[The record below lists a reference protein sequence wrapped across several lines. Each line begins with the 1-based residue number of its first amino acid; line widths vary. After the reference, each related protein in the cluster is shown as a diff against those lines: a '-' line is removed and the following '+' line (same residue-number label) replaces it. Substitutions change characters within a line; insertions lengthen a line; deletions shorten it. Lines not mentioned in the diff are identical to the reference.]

1 MTAETLPAKSGALD
15 NLKHD
20 FFASIVVFLV
30 ALPLCMGIAL
40 ASGVPIAAGIITGI
54 VGGIIVGMLSGAPMQ
69 VSGPAAGLTVI
80 ILDIVNNPDLGLKS
94 LGIIV
99 LAAGVLQIV
108 AGILKLG
115 QWFRAVSP
123 AVIQGML
130 AGIGVIIFSSQL
142 HLMVDDTPPGSTLA
156 NIKSIPAAIE
166 KGIFPIDWSVHHQ
179 AAYLGLLTIL
189 IIVLWQL
196 WAPKRVKI
204 IPAALVAV
212 TAATA
217 IAYFTDLGILRIS
230 LPGNLLDSLNFP
242 GVDQFRHLAETP
254 YIIAAL
260 TIAII
265 ASAETLL
272 CANAVDQ
279 LHTGPR
285 TRYDKEL
292 FAQGIGNSV
301 CGLFGALPM
310 TGVIVRSSANVE
322 AGARSRLSAIFHG
335 VWLLIFVSFL
345 ASILAHVP
353 KATLAAILVYTG
365 YKLVNIKAVKRI
377 WKDSPS
383 EVAIYLATL
392 VSIVCFDLLTGVVVG
407 VVLAMLKLVY
417 TVSHL
422 SVNFEDHPDDNRSVM
437 HLRGAATFVSL
448 PKLAAALDRVP
459 QNRELQVFLDHL
471 DYVDHACLTLL
482 MDWERQ
488 HESTG
493 GRLLMDWDDLHPRFQ
508 RQRLNASGDELFRAS
523 ETNGGVRRREIPTES
538 VHE

>member
-1 MTAETLPAKSGALD
+1 MASEALPARAGLLE

-20 FFASIVVFLV
+20 FPSSIVVFLV

-54 VGGIIVGMLSGAPMQ
+54 VGGIVVGALAGSPLQ

-80 ILDIVNNPDLGLKS
+80 ILDIVNNPNLGLSS

-99 LAAGVLQIV
+99 LAAGALQIV
-108 AGILKLG
+108 AGLLKLG

-130 AGIGVIIFSSQL
+130 AGIGVIIFSSQI
-142 HLMVDDTPPGSTLA
+142 HLMVDDQPPGSTLD
-156 NIKSIPAAIE
+156 NIRSIPAAIE

-179 AAYLGLLTIL
+179 AAYLGLFTIL
-189 IIVLWQL
+189 VIVLWQL
-196 WAPKRVKI
+196 WAPRKLKVL
-204 IPAALVAV
+204 PAALLAV
-212 TAATA
+212 TAATV

-230 LPGNLLDSLNFP
+230 LPGNLMDSLSVP
-242 GVDQFRHLAETP
+242 GLDQVKHLAERP
-254 YIIAAL
+254 YIIAAI
-260 TIAII
+260 TVAII

-279 LHTGPR
+279 LHSGPR

-292 FAQGIGNSV
+292 AAQGVGNTI

-310 TGVIVRSSANVE
+310 TGVIVRSSANIE
-322 AGARSRLSAIFHG
+322 AGARTRLSAILHG
-335 VWLLIFVSFL
+335 IWLLIFVSFL

-377 WKDSPS
+377 WNDSPS
-383 EVAIYLATL
+383 EVIIYVATL
-392 VSIVCFDLLTGVVVG
+392 GSIVWFDLLTGVLVG
-407 VVLAMLKLVY
+407 VALAILKLAY

-422 SVNFEDHPDDNRSVM
+422 SIKFEDEPEANRSVM

-488 HESTG
+488 HKTTG
-493 GRLLMDWDDLHPRFQ
+493 GRLLMDWDDLHPRYR
-508 RQRLNASGDELFRAS
+508 RQGLNASGDEIYRANES
-523 ETNGGVRRREIPTES
+523 NGGIRRRQMTLEGA
-538 VHE
+538 HE